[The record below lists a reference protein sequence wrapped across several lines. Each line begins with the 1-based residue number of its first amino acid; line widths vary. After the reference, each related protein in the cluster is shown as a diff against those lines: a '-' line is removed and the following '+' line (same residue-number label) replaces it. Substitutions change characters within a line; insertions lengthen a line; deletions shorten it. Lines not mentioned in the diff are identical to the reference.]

1 MNKARIAAWRSVML
15 GTATLLIAIACSD
28 GEPVASAAVEA
39 EFLQKA
45 NDVCAAALARRP
57 ETPPPLPVENFD
69 PKHPEPEQLPPIGA
83 HFSRFNDGERVAT
96 ELAALGEPAKGTAEW
111 QALLA
116 LARRSAKN
124 STAQI
129 DAAKAANVAT
139 FVRSVEEGEGIANEF
154 RKAGP
159 AAGFSGSSACAKYY
173 TG

>member
-1 MNKARIAAWRSVML
+1 MNKPRIAPWRSLML
-15 GTATLLIAIACSD
+15 GTAILLVAVACSD
-28 GEPVASAAVEA
+28 GESVASAAVEA

-45 NDVCAAALARRP
+45 NDVCSAALGRRP

-69 PKHPEPEQLPPIGA
+69 PKHPKPQQLPPIGA
-83 HFSRFNDGERVAT
+83 HFSRFNDGERVAS
-96 ELAALGEPAKGTAEW
+96 ELAALGEPVQGTTEW

-129 DAAKAANVAT
+129 DAAKAADVAA
-139 FVRSVEEGEGIANEF
+139 FVRLVEEGEGIADEF

-159 AAGFSGSSACAKYY
+159 AAGFSGSSSCGKYF